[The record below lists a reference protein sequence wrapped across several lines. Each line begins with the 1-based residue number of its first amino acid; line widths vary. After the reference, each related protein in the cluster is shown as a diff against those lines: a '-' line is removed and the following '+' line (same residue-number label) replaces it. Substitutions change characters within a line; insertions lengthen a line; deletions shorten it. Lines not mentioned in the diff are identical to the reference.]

1 MFRVADANIAW
12 RVQTSPVF
20 PVERGKETTKRI
32 IILSG
37 QHKKAE
43 AYVTRKCRKTFV

>member
-1 MFRVADANIAW
+1 MADANIAW

-32 IILSG
+32 IILRC

-43 AYVTRKCRKTFV
+43 TYYVTRKCPKTFV